1 MGTRLGSNATDI
13 IALYDAAWTV
23 HSAHLPPVHLQGS
36 RSSRKGYGGEW
47 DDVQAAV
54 YGAGAIGS
62 LVGARLDEAGIS
74 VQLIG
79 RQAQVDAI
87 RASGLLVKG
96 LVESRAVQLPAAT
109 TLEGTPDVILLT
121 VKSQDVQD
129 ACRDIARLASDAT
142 VVTMQNG
149 VRSDREAAEIL
160 GPDRIVG
167 CVLHI
172 SATYLE
178 PGVVE
183 QNTRE
188 FFQVGAP
195 FTESAPRVDAVL
207 ALLSPVFRT
216 ELVPDIARARWTKL
230 MANLNNAIMAI
241 TGLPIGKALRHPGL
255 ARLSIATIREGVR
268 TAQLG
273 GFGLDQSRRAR
284 TFRLMSTLPMSLSY
298 LTFRKR
304 LAGNFPADSTYGP
317 STLQSLKRGSSSELD
332 YLNGEI
338 VKLGE
343 QIGRPT
349 PYNTGLLEE
358 GQGVFA
364 TGRNLSPEELLRHFK
379 F

>member
-1 MGTRLGSNATDI
+1 M
-13 IALYDAAWTV
+13 V
-23 HSAHLPPVHLQGS
+23 F
-36 RSSRKGYGGEW
+36 
-47 DDVQAAV
+47 
-54 YGAGAIGS
+54 GAGAIGS
-62 LVGARLDEAGIS
+62 FVGARLHEAGVS

-87 RASGLLVKG
+87 RANGLLVKG
-96 LVESRAVQLPAAT
+96 LQESHIVHLPAAT
-109 TLEGTPDVILLT
+109 TLDGTADIILLT
-121 VKSQDVQD
+121 VKSQDVES
-129 ACRDIARLASDAT
+129 ACGAIAALHSCAT

-149 VRSDREAAEIL
+149 VRSDGEASDIL
-160 GPDRIVG
+160 GRDRIVG
-167 CVLHI
+167 CILNI

-183 QNTRE
+183 QNTRA

-195 FTESAPRVDAVL
+195 FPDAAPRVDAVL
-207 ALLSPVFRT
+207 ALLSPVIKT
-216 ELVPDIARARWTKL
+216 EFVLDVARARWTKL
-230 MANLNNAIMAI
+230 IANLNNAIMTI

-255 ARLSIATIREGVR
+255 ARLSIATIREGVK

-284 TFRLMSTLPMSLSY
+284 TFRLMSTLPLSLSY
-298 LTFRKR
+298 LIFRKR
-304 LAGNFPADSTYGP
+304 LAGNFPPDSTFGP

-338 VKLGE
+338 VALGK

-349 PYNTGLLEE
+349 PYNTGLLEQ
-358 GQGVFA
+358 GQAVFA
-364 TGRNLSPEELLRHFK
+364 TGRNLIPEELLQHFS

>member
-1 MGTRLGSNATDI
+1 MQ
-13 IALYDAAWTV
+13 V
-23 HSAHLPPVHLQGS
+23 V
-36 RSSRKGYGGEW
+36 
-47 DDVQAAV
+47 V

-62 LVGARLDEAGIS
+62 LVGAGLQDAGVS

-79 RQAQVDAI
+79 RRAQVDAI
-87 RASGLLVKG
+87 RTNGLLVKG
-96 LVESRAVQLPAAT
+96 LGKSHVVHLPAAT
-109 TLEGTPDVILLT
+109 DLDGTPDIILLT

-129 ACRDIARLASDAT
+129 ACRSIARQQSKAT

-149 VRSDREAAEIL
+149 VRSDREAADIL

-167 CVLHI
+167 CVLNI

-183 QNTRE
+183 QNTRA

-195 FTESAPRVDAVL
+195 FPDAAPRVDAVL
-207 ALLSPVFRT
+207 ALLSPAIKTVFV
-216 ELVPDIARARWTKL
+216 LDVARARWTKL
-230 MANLNNAIMAI
+230 MANLNNAIMTI
-241 TGLPIGKALRHPGL
+241 TGLPIGRALRHPGL
-255 ARLSIATIREGVR
+255 ARLSIATIREGVK

-284 TFRLMSTLPMSLSY
+284 TFRLMSTLPLSLSY
-298 LTFRKR
+298 LVFRKR
-304 LAGNFPADSTYGP
+304 LAGNFPPDSTFGP

-338 VKLGE
+338 VSLGK
-343 QIGRPT
+343 QIGRRT
-349 PYNTGLLEE
+349 PYNTGLLEQ
-358 GQGVFA
+358 GQAVFA
-364 TGRNLSPEELLRHFK
+364 TGRNLTPEELLQHFR

>member
-1 MGTRLGSNATDI
+1 MPE
-13 IALYDAAWTV
+13 TV
-23 HSAHLPPVHLQGS
+23 V
-36 RSSRKGYGGEW
+36 
-47 DDVQAAV
+47 V

-62 LVGARLDEAGIS
+62 LLGARLHEAG
-74 VQLIG
+74 VDVLLIG
-79 RQAQVDAI
+79 RENQVNAI
-87 RASGLLVKG
+87 RANGLLVKG
-96 LVESRAVQLPAAT
+96 LGESRVVELPAKT
-109 TLEGTPDVILLT
+109 TLGGTPDIILLT
-121 VKSQDVQD
+121 VKSQDVRE
-129 ACRDIARLASDAT
+129 ACRDIARLNSDAT

-149 VRSDREAAEIL
+149 VRSDREAADLL
-160 GPDRIVG
+160 GPGRIVG
-167 CVLHI
+167 CVLNI

-188 FFQVGAP
+188 RFQVGAP
-195 FTESAPRVDAVL
+195 FPESAARVDAVL
-207 ALLSPVFRT
+207 ALLGPVVKT
-216 ELVPDIARARWTKL
+216 ELVLDIARARWTKL

-255 ARLSIATIREGVR
+255 TRLSIATIREGVR

-284 TFRLMSTLPMSLSY
+284 TFRLMSTIPMSLSY
-298 LTFRKR
+298 LVFGGR

-317 STLQSLKRGSSSELD
+317 STLQSLRRGSSSELD

-338 VKLGE
+338 VTLGE

-349 PYNTGLLEE
+349 PYNTGLLE
-358 GQGVFA
+358 QGRAVFA
-364 TGRNLSPEELLRHFK
+364 TGRNLSPEELLRNFK

>member
-1 MGTRLGSNATDI
+1 MAEK
-13 IALYDAAWTV
+13 IAV
-23 HSAHLPPVHLQGS
+23 F
-36 RSSRKGYGGEW
+36 
-47 DDVQAAV
+47 
-54 YGAGAIGS
+54 GAGAIGS
-62 LVGARLDEAGIS
+62 LVGARLHDAGVS

-79 RQAQVDAI
+79 REAQVDAI
-87 RASGLLVKG
+87 GASGLTVKG
-96 LVESRAVQLPAAT
+96 LEESHIVHVPAT
-109 TLEGTPDVILLT
+109 TTMNGTADTILLT
-121 VKSQDVQD
+121 VKSQDVQN
-129 ACRDIARLASDAT
+129 ACRTIAAVHSDAT

-149 VRSDREAAEIL
+149 VRSDSEAADIL
-160 GPDRIVG
+160 GRDRIVG
-167 CVLHI
+167 CVLNI

-183 QNTRE
+183 QNTRGL
-188 FFQVGAP
+188 FQVGAP
-195 FTESAPRVDAVL
+195 FPESSARVDTVL
-207 ALLSPVFRT
+207 ALLSSAIKT
-216 ELVPDIARARWTKL
+216 ELVLDIARARWTKL

-241 TGLPIGKALRHPGL
+241 TGLPIGRALRDPGL

-298 LTFRKR
+298 LIFGGR

-317 STLQSLKRGSSSELD
+317 STLQSLQRGSSSELD

-338 VKLGE
+338 VTLGE

-349 PYNTGLLEE
+349 PYNTGLLE
-358 GQGVFA
+358 QGRAVFA
-364 TGRNLSPEELLRHFK
+364 TGRHLTPEELLQHFR

>member
-1 MGTRLGSNATDI
+1 M
-13 IALYDAAWTV
+13 
-23 HSAHLPPVHLQGS
+23 
-36 RSSRKGYGGEW
+36 
-47 DDVQAAV
+47 QAVV

-62 LVGARLDEAGIS
+62 LVGARLHDAGVT

-79 RQAQVDAI
+79 RESQVSAI
-87 RASGLLVKG
+87 RAKGLLFKG
-96 LVESRAVQLPAAT
+96 LEDSHVVQLPVTPA
-109 TLEGTPDVILLT
+109 LEGPADIILLT

-129 ACRDIARLASDAT
+129 ACRVIAQKNSNAT

-149 VRSDREAAEIL
+149 VRSDREAADIL
-160 GPDRIVG
+160 GRGRIVG
-167 CVLHI
+167 CVLNI

-188 FFQVGAP
+188 LFLVGAP
-195 FTESAPRVDAVL
+195 FLESAPRVDSVL
-207 ALLSPVFRT
+207 TLLTPVFRT
-216 ELVPDIARARWTKL
+216 QLVPDIARARWTKL

-241 TGLPIGKALRHPGL
+241 TGLPIGRALRDPGL

-298 LTFRKR
+298 LIFGKR
-304 LAGNFPADSTYGP
+304 LAGNFPPDSTYGP

-338 VKLGE
+338 VTLGKE
-343 QIGRPT
+343 IGRPT
-349 PYNTGLLEE
+349 PYNSGLLE
-358 GQGVFA
+358 QGRAVFA
-364 TGRNLSPEELLRHFK
+364 TGRHLSAEELLSTFK

>member
-1 MGTRLGSNATDI
+1 MPEA
-13 IALYDAAWTV
+13 V
-23 HSAHLPPVHLQGS
+23 V
-36 RSSRKGYGGEW
+36 
-47 DDVQAAV
+47 V

-62 LVGARLDEAGIS
+62 LVGARLHEAGVS

-79 RQAQVDAI
+79 REAQVNAI
-87 RASGLLVKG
+87 QAKGLLVKG
-96 LVESRAVQLPAAT
+96 LNESHVVQLPATT
-109 TLEGTPDVILLT
+109 TLDGPADIILLT

-129 ACRDIARLASDAT
+129 ACRVIAQKNSDAT

-149 VRSDREAAEIL
+149 VRSDRDAADIL
-160 GPDRIVG
+160 GRGRIVG
-167 CVLHI
+167 CVLNI

-195 FTESAPRVDAVL
+195 FTESEPRVDAVM
-207 ALLSPVFRT
+207 ALLSPVLRT

-284 TFRLMSTLPMSLSY
+284 NFRLMSTLPLSISY
-298 LTFRKR
+298 LVFRSR

-317 STLQSLKRGSSSELD
+317 STLQSLRRGSTSELE

-338 VKLGE
+338 VTLGE
-343 QIGRPT
+343 RIGRPT
-349 PYNTGLLEE
+349 PYNGGLLEE
-358 GQGVFA
+358 GRAVFA
-364 TGRNLSPEELLRHFK
+364 TGRHLSPEELLQHFK

>member
-1 MGTRLGSNATDI
+1 L
-13 IALYDAAWTV
+13 V
-23 HSAHLPPVHLQGS
+23 HLPAS
-36 RSSRKGYGGEW
+36 T
-47 DDVQAAV
+47 
-54 YGAGAIGS
+54 S
-62 LVGARLDEAGIS
+62 LD
-74 VQLIG
+74 
-79 RQAQVDAI
+79 
-87 RASGLLVKG
+87 
-96 LVESRAVQLPAAT
+96 
-109 TLEGTPDVILLT
+109 GTPDIILLT

-129 ACRDIARLASDAT
+129 ACRDIARLSSDAT

-149 VRSDREAAEIL
+149 VRSDAEAAEIL
-160 GPDRIVG
+160 GRGRVVG
-167 CVLHI
+167 CVLNI

-195 FTESAPRVDAVL
+195 FTESAPRVAAVM
-207 ALLSPVFRT
+207 ALLSPVLRT

-241 TGLPIGKALRHPGL
+241 TGLPIGRALRHPGL
-255 ARLSIATIREGVR
+255 TRVSIATIREGVR

-298 LTFRKR
+298 LIFGNR

-317 STLQSLKRGSSSELD
+317 STLQSLRRGSSSELD

-338 VKLGE
+338 VTLGE

-349 PYNTGLLEE
+349 PYNRGLLE
-358 GQGVFA
+358 QGRAVFA
-364 TGRNLSPEELLRHFK
+364 TGRHLSPEELLGHFK

>member
-1 MGTRLGSNATDI
+1 MAEI
-13 IALYDAAWTV
+13 V
-23 HSAHLPPVHLQGS
+23 
-36 RSSRKGYGGEW
+36 
-47 DDVQAAV
+47 AV

-62 LVGARLDEAGIS
+62 LVGARLHEAGAN
-74 VQLIG
+74 VQLVG
-79 RQAQVDAI
+79 REAQVNAI
-87 RASGLLVKG
+87 RANGLLVKG
-96 LVESRAVQLPAAT
+96 LDGSHVVRLPATT
-109 TLEGTPDVILLT
+109 TLDGSPDVILLT
-121 VKSQDVQD
+121 VKSQDVRD
-129 ACRDIARLASDAT
+129 ACREIAAHHSDST

-149 VRSDREAAEIL
+149 VRSDREAADIL
-160 GPDRIVG
+160 GRARIVG
-167 CVLHI
+167 CVLNI

-195 FTESAPRVDAVL
+195 FPESAARVDAVM
-207 ALLSPVFRT
+207 ALLSPVLRT
-216 ELVPDIARARWTKL
+216 VLVPDIARARWTKL

-298 LTFRKR
+298 LIFGKR
-304 LAGNFPADSTYGP
+304 LAGNFPPESTYGP
-317 STLQSLKRGSSSELD
+317 STLQSLRRGSSSELD

-338 VKLGE
+338 VTLGE
-343 QIGRPT
+343 RIGRPT
-349 PYNTGLLEE
+349 PYNTGLLE
-358 GQGVFA
+358 QGRAVFA
-364 TGRNLSPEELLRHFK
+364 TGRTLSAEELLRHFR

>member
-1 MGTRLGSNATDI
+1 MPE
-13 IALYDAAWTV
+13 TV
-23 HSAHLPPVHLQGS
+23 V
-36 RSSRKGYGGEW
+36 
-47 DDVQAAV
+47 V

-62 LVGARLDEAGIS
+62 LVGARLHDAGVD

-79 RQAQVDAI
+79 RAAQVDTV
-87 RASGLLVKG
+87 RANGLLVRG
-96 LVESRAVQLPAAT
+96 LAESRVVHLPAAT
-109 TLEGTPDVILLT
+109 VLDGAPDIILLT

-129 ACRDIARLASDAT
+129 ACRVIAQLHSDAT

-149 VRSDREAAEIL
+149 VRSDGEAAEAL
-160 GPDRIVG
+160 GRDRIVG
-167 CVLHI
+167 CVLNI

-195 FTESAPRVDAVL
+195 FPESAPRVDGVMS
-207 ALLSPVFRT
+207 LLS
-216 ELVPDIARARWTKL
+216 IARARWTKL

-273 GFGLDQSRRAR
+273 GYGLDQSRRAR
-284 TFRLMSTLPMSLSY
+284 TFRLMSTLPMPLSY
-298 LTFRKR
+298 RIFRKR

-338 VKLGE
+338 VTLGK

-349 PYNTGLLEE
+349 PYNSGLLE
-358 GQGVFA
+358 QGRAVFA
-364 TGRNLSPEELLRHFK
+364 TGRHQSPEELLRNFK